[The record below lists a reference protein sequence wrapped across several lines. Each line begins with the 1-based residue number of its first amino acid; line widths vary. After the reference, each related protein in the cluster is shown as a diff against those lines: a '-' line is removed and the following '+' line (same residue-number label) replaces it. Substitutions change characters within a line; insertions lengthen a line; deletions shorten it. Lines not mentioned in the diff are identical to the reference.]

1 MLLHIILV
9 VQVIVAKLEYIGK
22 ENKMTYAVIKNNI
35 VENVIIADEEF
46 ATWYAKENDFLCI
59 SYVEQHE
66 DDTLVARIG
75 EAYIDNKFVNA
86 NQAIELGLMTK
97 EEALVYGF
105 HSGREYQQSIE
116 EQASE
121 LKAQILELNPTAKF
135 PNDVD
140 TNNNEVASI
149 EELQAYL
156 DLLKTKALLNKFEG

>member
-1 MLLHIILV
+1 MR
-9 VQVIVAKLEYIGK
+9 
-22 ENKMTYAVIKNNI
+22 YAVIINNI
-35 VENVIIADEEF
+35 VENVIVADEEF
-46 ATWYAKENDFLCI
+46 ATWYAKENDCI
-59 SYVEQHE
+59 CAPYVEQHE

-75 EAYIDNKFVNA
+75 EAYIDNKFVNG
-86 NQAIELGLMTK
+86 NQAVELGLMTK

-105 HSGREYQQSIE
+105 HSGQVYRQSIE
-116 EQASE
+116 EEANE

-149 EELQAYL
+149 EELQTYL

>member
-1 MLLHIILV
+1 
-9 VQVIVAKLEYIGK
+9 
-22 ENKMTYAVIKNNI
+22 MTYAVIKNNI
-35 VENVIIADEEF
+35 VENVILADEEF
-46 ATWYAKENDFLCI
+46 ATMYAKENNCLCI
-59 SYVEQHE
+59 SYEEQHE

-75 EAYIDNKFVNA
+75 EAYIDNKFINA

-116 EQASE
+116 EEANE
-121 LKAQILELNPTAKF
+121 LKAQILELNPTARF

>member
-1 MLLHIILV
+1 MR
-9 VQVIVAKLEYIGK
+9 
-22 ENKMTYAVIKNNI
+22 YAVVKNNI
-35 VENVIIADEEF
+35 IENVIVADEEF
-46 ATWYAKENDFLCI
+46 SAWYNMQDGIRCI
-59 SYVEQHE
+59 KCELEHE

-75 EAYIDNKFVNA
+75 EAYIDNKFINA

-105 HSGREYQQSIE
+105 HSGQDYQQSIE
-116 EQASE
+116 DKANE